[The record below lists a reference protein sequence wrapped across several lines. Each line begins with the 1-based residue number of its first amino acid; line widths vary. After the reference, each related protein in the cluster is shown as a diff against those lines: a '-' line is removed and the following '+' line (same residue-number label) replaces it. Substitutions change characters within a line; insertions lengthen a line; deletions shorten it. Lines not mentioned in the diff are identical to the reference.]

1 MVTGWQTIDG
11 LLYYFDA
18 SGAMA
23 AGWTKLDGYWYYF
36 NNEGKLM
43 TGWMQLDGKFYYLH
57 TDGRMVIGWQSDGTN
72 KYYMD
77 TVSGVMEL
85 KDIQADELS
94 LSTISAKITCTG
106 AASNSCRSSSSNQP
120 PAIFSRREANSP
132 LRRNSFFN
140 SNPIPAMVTP
150 SDIP

>member
-1 MVTGWQTIDG
+1 MLTGWQTIDG

-23 AGWTKLDGYWYYF
+23 ADWTKLDGYWYYF

-77 TVSGVMEL
+77 TVSGVN
-85 KDIQADELS
+85 
-94 LSTISAKITCTG
+94 
-106 AASNSCRSSSSNQP
+106 AARLAAVP
-120 PAIFSRREANSP
+120 PAALKLATPLSP
-132 LRRNSFFN
+132 
-140 SNPIPAMVTP
+140 MVSSPMSVWLTP
-150 SDIP
+150 